1 MDKDILAV
9 ISKENS
15 GFSKG
20 QRMISKYI
28 LENYDKAA
36 FMTAGRLGKAV
47 GVSESTVVRFASE
60 LGYDGYPGM
69 RKALQE
75 MIRNRLTSVQRI
87 EAAKDMIDDR
97 NILKA
102 VLSDDIDKLQTTL
115 EELDQDA
122 FNAAVD
128 AILGAKRVYIS
139 AMRTSK
145 YLAEFFGFYLNMMMD
160 NVHVVSEDGAAEV
173 YEEMVRIDEGDVF
186 VGLTFPRYSSRA
198 IKAMRYAKE
207 NGARTVGITDS
218 QASPYYGV
226 ADVCLFA
233 KSEMVSFLD
242 SLVAPLSLV
251 NALIVAIGASR
262 REALGETFRRL
273 ESVWSQYEVYEKIE
287 S

>member
-160 NVHVVSEDGAAEV
+160 NVHVVSEDRAAEV

>member
-128 AILGAKRVYIS
+128 SILNARRVYIS